1 MTDKHQATRD
11 MVLREL
17 PKGHG
22 RGDRLRAD
30 LLNIFIEMISLL
42 DNMVATHTDYA
53 TLRRQIPESDTLVFA
68 RDALLKIS
76 QNISRIALNIS
87 RNKKIVRRSSVKAE
101 LRAFE
106 YELELYRKHGLDAE
120 QPETYAQIG
129 RASSRERM
137 CPYV

>member
-1 MTDKHQATRD
+1 
-11 MVLREL
+11 
-17 PKGHG
+17 
-22 RGDRLRAD
+22 
-30 LLNIFIEMISLL
+30 MISLL

-120 QPETYAQIG
+120 QPETYALLVQVL
-129 RASSRERM
+129 RRLRNAANTVERM
-137 CPYV
+137 AGHMRRPAPRPEEKKHEHTY

>member
-1 MTDKHQATRD
+1 
-11 MVLREL
+11 
-17 PKGHG
+17 
-22 RGDRLRAD
+22 
-30 LLNIFIEMISLL
+30 MISLL

-120 QPETYAQIG
+120 QPETYALLVQVL
-129 RASSRERM
+129 RRLRNAATTRQRM
-137 CPYV
+137 AGHIARPPKAKPVTPLLRNNLGLFRPARWLG